1 MSDRANRVLGCLLGA
16 AYGDALGAPTEFL
29 GLKQIIE
36 RWPPAGPDDLTRT
49 PSRVTD
55 DTQMMLAVGEALVE
69 ALAAGPLSAQT
80 LEPALRRAFVA
91 WLNDPENNRAPGMT
105 CLRACEQLEQG
116 LPWITATI
124 AASKGCGATMRAQ
137 PAGLLVGLDAA
148 TRSAV
153 AQLQAALTHG
163 HPTALAAADLTAW
176 TIHDL
181 LAGGDL
187 GGLVGRAR
195 RYAQSQR
202 EIYRH
207 EWLGDLWQ
215 QPGVDTPADFIARGW
230 DECAAVIKRLDQ
242 ALADPDRHGD
252 PCLATGAGW
261 IAEESYATGLLCFL
275 LFPDEPQRALQ
286 RAAASSGDSDSIACL
301 AGSFAGAYHGM
312 AAWPPAWRE
321 RIEYRERL
329 ERLAARLA

>member
-1 MSDRANRVLGCLLGA
+1 MPDRADRVLGCLLGA
-16 AYGDALGAPTEFL
+16 AYGDALAAPAEFL
-29 GLKQIIE
+29 SLEQILQ
-36 RWPPAGPDDLTRT
+36 RWPPDGPDELTRT

-69 ALAAGPLSAQT
+69 ARQNGPLSART

-91 WLNDPENNRAPGMT
+91 WLNDPENTRAPGMT
-105 CLRACEQLEQG
+105 CLRACEHLEQG
-116 LPWITATI
+116 LPWHEATI

-137 PAGLLVGLDAA
+137 PAGLLAGDDAA
-148 TRSAV
+148 SRAGI

-176 TIHDL
+176 TIRDL

-187 GGLVGRAR
+187 AGLVVRAR
-195 RYAQSQR
+195 SYAQSQR

-207 EWLGDLWQ
+207 DWLGALWQ
-215 QPGVDTPADFIARGW
+215 QPGVDSPEGFIARGW
-230 DECAAVIKRLDQ
+230 DECLHVIGRLEL
-242 ALADPDRHGD
+242 ALAAPDRDRD

-261 IAEESYATGLLCFL
+261 IAEESYATGLLCCL
-275 LFPDEPQRALQ
+275 LFPAEPRRALR

-301 AGSFAGAYHGM
+301 AGAFAGAHHGM
-312 AAWPPAWRE
+312 AAWPPEWRE
-321 RIEYRERL
+321 RIEYRGRL
-329 ERLAARLA
+329 EHLAARLA